1 MADAVL
7 PLVDHQV
14 QRLEYQVQEPGGEE
28 RADKYAVFH
37 QGVAQPEGLPV
48 LEQPFQ
54 CLDDIRRVQLLK
66 AVVDVAFRTVPCAGG
81 VAVHPL
87 LDRLD
92 PVGISPS
99 RHACDAVFVHA
110 PHDVRDHGL

>member
-1 MADAVL
+1 ML

-14 QRLEYQVQEPGGEE
+14 QRLEHQVQEPCGEE
-28 RADKYAVFH
+28 RADQHAVFH
-37 QGVAQPEGLPV
+37 QGVAQPEGLTV